1 MKILFV
7 EDSAIMRKSMI
18 KMAVKNGY
26 ETVEAENGAVA
37 LDQIRKHGISI
48 DLIIMD
54 WNMPVMDGY
63 ETLVKIKASEEFS
76 SIPVLMASADGIE
89 EDMKKAVDAGA
100 AGYLIKPF
108 SAEDLVDKIRSL
120 TQSGVPDRP

>member
-7 EDSAIMRKSMI
+7 EDSAVLRKSMI
-18 KMAVKNGY
+18 KTATQSGY
-26 ETVEAENGAVA
+26 ETVEAENGVEA
-37 LDQIRKHGISI
+37 LARLRKYGTSI

-63 ETLVKIKASEEFS
+63 ETLVKIKGQEEYA
-76 SIPVLMASADGIE
+76 SIPVLMATADGLE
-89 EDMKKAVDAGA
+89 EDVAKAVKAGA

-108 SAEDLVDKIRSL
+108 SPEDLVDKIKSL
-120 TQSGVPDRP
+120 TQKDFSH

>member
-18 KMAVKNGY
+18 KTATKSGFK
-26 ETVEAENGAVA
+26 TIEAENGVEA
-37 LDQIRKHGISI
+37 LARLRKHGNTI

-63 ETLVKIKASEEFS
+63 ETLLKIKASEEFA
-76 SIPVLMASADGIE
+76 SIPVLMATADGVE
-89 EDMKKAVDAGA
+89 EDVMKAIKAGA

-108 SAEDLVDKIRSL
+108 SPDDLVDKIKSL
-120 TQSGVPDRP
+120 VQPGYSHRP